1 MQDIHESFTEGVAMA
16 TCASEVVLSMDRP
29 DSVQHRQLTNDIPEP
44 AEQAQESTSDDSLKI
59 LLAED
64 NMVNQ
69 KVALA
74 LLNKNGYTADVVING
89 EKAVEAFG
97 EHRYDIIL
105 MDINMPEM
113 DGVEATQRIRADF
126 PQQEQPYV
134 IAVTANA
141 MNGDRE
147 KYLACGL
154 DDYVS
159 KPIRPALLI
168 EAIEQA
174 ISRLSSSTE

>member
-1 MQDIHESFTEGVAMA
+1 MQYVRGSRFDEALSGAEIPKELDGVG
-16 TCASEVVLSMDRP
+16 SP
-29 DSVQHRQLTNDIPEP
+29 NHVQHRQISNDKPIV
-44 AEQAQESTSDDSLKI
+44 AEQAQYDLESDSLKI

-74 LLNKNGYTADVVING
+74 LLKKNGYTADVVING
-89 EKAVEAFG
+89 LKAVEAFR

-113 DGVEATQRIRADF
+113 DGVEATQRIRSDF
-126 PQQEQPYV
+126 PSQEQPYV

-147 KYLACGL
+147 RYLACGL

-174 ISRLSSSTE
+174 INYLSST